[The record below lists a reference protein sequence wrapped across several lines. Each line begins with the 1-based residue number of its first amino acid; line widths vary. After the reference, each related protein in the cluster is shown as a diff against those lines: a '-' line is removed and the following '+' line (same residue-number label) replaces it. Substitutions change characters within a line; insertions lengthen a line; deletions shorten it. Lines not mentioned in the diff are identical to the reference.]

1 MYIVKCMH
9 TCTSN
14 MHINAYTSALK
25 LQGLKRKTDDRCPCQ
40 CCAISSERISKYWY
54 MYLIVEKG
62 DHVREDD
69 LLGSLRTKEHT
80 QLGSTALQERSLH

>member
-1 MYIVKCMH
+1 M
-9 TCTSN
+9 
-14 MHINAYTSALK
+14 
-25 LQGLKRKTDDRCPCQ
+25 TDAPV
-40 CCAISSERISKYWY
+40 SVVLLVSERISKYWYMYRY